1 MLGRKRKLKMNTIKT
16 IYISGYRS
24 FEMGVFQEKDPKI
37 EIIKKILKKEI
48 INYLEAGLEW
58 VLVSGNL
65 GVELWAA
72 EVVGELKNDY
82 PELKLGI
89 IFPFKEFGSNWNEKN
104 QHSLEKVK
112 ALADYV
118 NAVSHQLYQSP
129 AQLKGHTT
137 FLLEHTGGCLLVYD
151 KEYEGKTVFFLRDA
165 ERFSEGF
172 SYDIRLITMDDLQN
186 SIE

>member
-1 MLGRKRKLKMNTIKT
+1 MDQIKT
-16 IYISGYRS
+16 IYVSGYRS
-24 FEMGVFQEKDPKI
+24 FEMGIFKEKDPKI
-37 EIIKKILKKEI
+37 EIIKNSLKKEI
-48 INYLEAGLEW
+48 ISYIEMGLEW

-72 EVVGELKNDY
+72 EVVGELKNDF

-89 IFPFKEFGSNWNEKN
+89 IFPFKGFGNNWNEKN

-118 NAVSHQLYQSP
+118 NSVSHQPYQSP

-137 FLLEHTGGCLLVYD
+137 FLLEHTGGSLLVYD
-151 KEYEGKTVFFLRDA
+151 KDYEGKTLFFLREA
-165 ERFSEGF
+165 ERFSERF